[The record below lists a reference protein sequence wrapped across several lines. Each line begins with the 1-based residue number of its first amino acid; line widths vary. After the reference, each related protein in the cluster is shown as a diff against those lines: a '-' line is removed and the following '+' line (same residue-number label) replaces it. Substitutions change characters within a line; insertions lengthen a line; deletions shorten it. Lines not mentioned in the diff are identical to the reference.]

1 MLENM
6 NYFTVHLFV
15 GMGSAEIALNFHF
28 SMMPVVVNVHR
39 MVNQSSGMVL
49 DYSFVTIEF
58 K

>member
-1 MLENM
+1 MLEKM

-39 MVNQSSGMVL
+39 MVNQSSDMVL
-49 DYSFVTIEF
+49 NKSNKHTR
-58 K
+58 